1 MGLIPT
7 GSSTIEI
14 RPLISISDKPFI
26 YALRRQI
33 RINRTAA
40 VSLSTSVGEMSN
52 SFYLLIKGQSAWA
65 LLFSLIES
73 LGSRLFIPFLLKKR
87 KKRG

>member
-1 MGLIPT
+1 MHI
-7 GSSTIEI
+7 
-14 RPLISISDKPFI
+14 
-26 YALRRQI
+26 RRQI

-73 LGSRLFIPFLLKKR
+73 LGSRLFIPFLLKKG
-87 KKRG
+87 KKEVDLCTERGRERSA